1 MARNKY
7 IEKLREDMIL
17 RGLSESTQK
26 SYERVVNE
34 FLAYSGKEPRELDER
49 DVRKYSLELIGRGYK
64 GSTFNTYQAAIRFF
78 FAVTLNR
85 GMNYL
90 QIPRMK
96 MEKKLP
102 EILSREEIALLL
114 ERCGNLKH
122 KAIFALAYGS
132 GLRRSEICRL
142 KVQDIDSKHM
152 RVFVRDGKGGKD
164 RYTILSQSCLEILRD
179 YWRAYRPKHPEGWLF
194 LGLSNHTHI
203 VASGIDL
210 AMQKWLR
217 EAGISKHVNFHSL
230 RHAFAT
236 YLLQDGTDIF
246 TIKELMGHR
255 SISSTTL
262 YLRMA
267 APDVTSPADRLYNYV
282 R

>member
-1 MARNKY
+1 MTRNEC
-7 IEKLREDMIL
+7 IEKLREDMRL

-26 SYERVVNE
+26 SYERVVKE
-34 FLAYSGKEPRELDER
+34 FLRYSGKEPKELDER
-49 DVRKYSLELIGRGYK
+49 DVRRYSVELIGKGYK
-64 GSTFNTYQAAIRFF
+64 GSTFHTHQAAIRFF
-78 FAVTLNR
+78 FAAVLNR
-85 GMNYL
+85 GMNHL

-96 MEKKLP
+96 NEKKLP
-102 EILSREEIALLL
+102 EILSREEIGLLL

-122 KAIFALAYGS
+122 KAIFSLAYGS

-142 KVQDIDSKHM
+142 KIQDIDAKHM

-164 RYTILSQSCLEILRD
+164 RYTILSQNCLEILRD

-203 VASGIDL
+203 VSSTINL
-210 AMQKWLR
+210 AMEKWLR

-236 YLLQDGTDIF
+236 YLLEDGTDIF

-262 YLRMA
+262 YLRMGT
-267 APDVTSPADRLYNYV
+267 PKITSPADRSYNYV